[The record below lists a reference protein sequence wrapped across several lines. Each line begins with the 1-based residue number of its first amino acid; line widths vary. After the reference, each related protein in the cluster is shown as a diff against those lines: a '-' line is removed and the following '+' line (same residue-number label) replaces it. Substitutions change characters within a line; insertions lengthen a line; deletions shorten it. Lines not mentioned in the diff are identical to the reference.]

1 MSPAARTVAFV
12 YIVLLLVLAGLGAM
26 SQQRY
31 RHQARLLEAKE
42 EALVD
47 LAARR
52 AEAGAVNGPLAIT
65 TWARTSGMVPAPEAP
80 LTAGVAPGL
89 PAPTAPALLPPTLEV
104 MTVWR

>member
-1 MSPAARTVAFV
+1 MSPAARTTALV
-12 YIVLLLVLAGLGAM
+12 YIALLLVLAGLGAM

-31 RHQARLLEAKE
+31 RHHAGLLEAKE

-52 AEAGAVNGPLAIT
+52 AEAAAVNGPLAIT
-65 TWARTSGMVPAPEAP
+65 TWARTAGMVPAPEAP

-89 PAPTAPALLPPTLEV
+89 PAPTAPAPISPTLEV